1 MAAEQSGAAGKL
13 RRLGAAGVPG
23 GGPGSAGGR
32 WARRAG
38 RWRGPQLPVPVSLL
52 RALQKWR
59 GGVVTNLIIRNRQKI
74 WLYPSTSLSTLR
86 PPSAQKS
93 GWSNEVFWVCRR
105 AGRALIASKKV
116 HIFFGVFRLCQ
127 HFFTDAS
134 VSLSDQKMSQGHLL
148 GPRTATAYPGGGYMV
163 DGCWFPELPAGAVG
177 VPVTTSSSS
186 WGMTQQQEQ
195 QPFLTFFHTDLLL
208 LHQQASGFFYGNN
221 MQDDNNNCHYGA
233 GVGLLYGG
241 WYSEAGCHPYPAM
254 VCVCVCARARMSVR
268 VSASVRARVRVC
280 ACTCDTVQTHCASP
294 LLSLLCMRLRERQH
308 TSDTTHARSHTHTP

>member
-1 MAAEQSGAAGKL
+1 M

-74 WLYPSTSLSTLR
+74 WLLIPSTSLSTLR

-116 HIFFGVFRLCQ
+116 HIFFGVYRLCQ

-134 VSLSDQKMSQGHLL
+134 APLRSRRCPRDISLVRGQ
-148 GPRTATAYPGGGYMV
+148 PRPTLAV
-163 DGCWFPELPAGAVG
+163 D
-177 VPVTTSSSS
+177 TTSTAA
-186 WGMTQQQEQ
+186 G
-195 QPFLTFFHTDLLL
+195 FL
-208 LHQQASGFFYGNN
+208 
-221 MQDDNNNCHYGA
+221 NCPQGP
-233 GVGLLYGG
+233 
-241 WYSEAGCHPYPAM
+241 SEC
-254 VCVCVCARARMSVR
+254 R
-268 VSASVRARVRVC
+268 
-280 ACTCDTVQTHCASP
+280 
-294 LLSLLCMRLRERQH
+294 
-308 TSDTTHARSHTHTP
+308 